1 MSTRKSTMFYGV
13 LIALSSLVVGM
24 VLASR
29 LGLSPMSFASSLAMP
44 DANSA
49 PLTGPLDATT
59 FRTIADRTSP
69 AVVSIITTVA
79 RRAQSLD
86 EMFNF
91 DSLPP
96 QFRNQTPQRRQPP
109 PRGFAQGAGSG
120 FIIDGKGFI
129 LTNNHVVDDATRI
142 EVKIAGMEDAGNLP
156 AKVIGT
162 DVLSDSALIQLT
174 ELPDRPLPVVKF
186 GDSAQLAPG
195 DWVMAIGNP
204 FNLSNTVTVGVVSAV
219 GRPQQTAV
227 AQRFEEMIQ
236 TDAAINRGNS
246 GGPLVNIRGEVVGMN
261 TQILS
266 DQSGGNLGIG
276 FAVPINTVR
285 EILPSLEK
293 GEVVRGRIGVR
304 VRTEPLTKLDALDF
318 GLPSADGAVIEVVD
332 EGPAKAAGIRAGDI
346 VVEFNGKP
354 VHDSGQLVNMVT
366 RTAPGT
372 TVPVKLYRAKKAMT
386 LNVKVEQ
393 LDLTV
398 EQEAVARARQEPDA
412 GPAPQETGFGI
423 TINALTPALRQQLRV
438 PAGQNGAVVTQVD
451 PGSAADLARMIPG
464 DVIIEINDK
473 PTATVNEVSAAL
485 DAVAQGRSAR
495 IKVLRRGQENLVI
508 VRKQ

>member
-24 VLASR
+24 VMASR
-29 LGLSPMSFASSLAMP
+29 LGLSPMSFASSLSMP

-49 PLTGPLDATT
+49 PLSGPIDATT
-59 FRTIADRTSP
+59 FRTIAQQTSP
-69 AVVSIITTVA
+69 AVVSIITSVP
-79 RRAQSLD
+79 RRAQSID
-86 EMFNF
+86 EMFGF
-91 DSLPP
+91 ETLPP
-96 QFRNQTPQRRQPP
+96 QFRNQVPRRPQQ

-120 FIIDGKGFI
+120 FIIDAKGFI

-142 EVKIAGMEDAGNLP
+142 EVKIAGMEDEGNLS

-162 DVLSDSALIQLT
+162 DVLSDTALIQLT

-246 GGPLVNIRGEVVGMN
+246 GGPLLNLRGEVVGIN

-266 DQSGGNLGIG
+266 DQTGSNLGIG

-285 EILPSLEK
+285 EVLPNLEK
-293 GEVVRGRIGVR
+293 GEVVRGRIGVE
-304 VRTEPLTKLDALDF
+304 VRMEPLTRADALDF
-318 GLPSADGAVIEVVD
+318 GLPSPKGAVIMLVG
-332 EGPAKAAGIRAGDI
+332 EGPAKIAGVRAGDV

-354 VHDSGQLVNMVT
+354 VQDSGELVNMVT

-372 TVPVKLYRAKKAMT
+372 TVPVKLYRAKKVMT

-393 LDLTV
+393 LDLAV
-398 EQEAVARARQEPDA
+398 EQERVARIRQEPDA
-412 GPAPQETGFGI
+412 APAPQEAGFGI
-423 TINALTPALRQQLRV
+423 TINALTPALRQQLSL

-451 PGSAADLARMIPG
+451 PGSAADLARVLPG
-464 DVIIEINDK
+464 DIITEVNDK
-473 PTATVNEVSAAL
+473 PTPTVNDVSAAL

-495 IKVLRRGQENLVI
+495 IKILRRGQETLAI